1 MRLGLIRP
9 DFPGERRVALLPQDM
24 RTSENHLVID
34 EKFGDLVDLV
44 IDGGI
49 GGTEFSTIVDCTSGE
64 IEVIRQGKGWL
75 NEG

>member
-34 EKFGDLVDLV
+34 EKFGDTLGIPPMN
-44 IDGGI
+44 IDDEELKLPHGRKC
-49 GGTEFSTIVDCTSGE
+49 FPVAM
-64 IEVIRQGKGWL
+64 RFFR
-75 NEG
+75 